1 MFLAGTAF
9 SSAILAQQALWE
21 HPNVQSPI
29 VNCDGTVTFNF
40 FDPNAKT
47 VEVRGDFTEIRQED
61 FAMTKNEKG
70 VWSVTTPHRLTPELY
85 SYAFVADGIRQLD
98 PANAYLNRDVSTY
111 TNIFIVSH
119 TKGDKGDLYRPNAV
133 PHGNV
138 AKVWY
143 DSPTLKMQRR
153 MTVYTPPGYNKTRSY
168 PVLYLLHGMGGD
180 ENAWSELGRAA
191 QIMDNFIAT
200 GKAKP
205 MIVVMPNGNPNCEA
219 APGAWSAGMYTPS
232 PMAIKD
238 PPKATMEESFM
249 DIVNYIDTH
258 YSTIRRREG
267 RAICGLSMGGG
278 HTFSISR
285 MYPTAFNYYGL
296 FSAAVRVGKEYSRE
310 SFYKEAVASPE
321 FTNEMNRLFTSK
333 PKLYWIG
340 IGNEDFLY
348 KINTELRRYL
358 DEKGYKYEYFENDGG
373 HLWRNW
379 RIYLSMFAQR
389 LFK

>member
-1 MFLAGTAF
+1 MFLAGAAF
-9 SSAILAQQALWE
+9 SSVVLAQQALWD

-29 VNCDGTVTFNF
+29 VNNDGTVTFNF
-40 FDPNAKT
+40 FNPNAKV
-47 VEVRGDFTEIRQED
+47 VEVRGDFTETHQENL
-61 FAMTKNEKG
+61 AMTKNEKS
-70 VWSVTTPHRLTPELY
+70 VWSVTTPHRLAPELY
-85 SYAFVADGIRQLD
+85 SYAFIADGMRQLD
-98 PANAYLNRDVSTY
+98 PANTYLNRDVSTY

-153 MTVYTPPGYNKTRSY
+153 MTVYTPADYDKGKKY

-180 ENAWSELGRAA
+180 ENAWNELGRAA
-191 QIMDNFIAT
+191 QIMDNLIAA
-200 GKAKP
+200 GKAIP

-219 APGAWSAGMYTPS
+219 APGVWSAGMYMPS
-232 PMAIKD
+232 PMAIKAS
-238 PPKATMEESFM
+238 PKATMEESFM

-258 YSTIRRREG
+258 YSTIRKREG

-278 HTFSISR
+278 HTFGISR
-285 MYPTAFNYYGL
+285 MYPTTFNYYGL
-296 FSAAVRVGKEYSRE
+296 FSAAVRVGKEYSKE
-310 SFYKEAVASPE
+310 SFYKDAVVSPE
-321 FTNEMNRLFTSK
+321 FTNEMNKLFTSK
-333 PKLYWIG
+333 PKLYWIA

-348 KINTELRRYL
+348 KINAELRRYL
-358 DEKGYKYEYFENDGG
+358 DEKGYKYDYFENDGG

>member
-1 MFLAGTAF
+1 MFLAGAAF
-9 SSAILAQQALWE
+9 SSVAFAQQALWE

-29 VNCDGTVTFNF
+29 INSDGTVTFNY
-40 FDPNAKT
+40 FDPDAKT
-47 VEVRGDFTEIRQED
+47 VEVRGDFAEIHQENL
-61 FAMTKNEKG
+61 AMTKNEKG
-70 VWSVTTPHRLTPELY
+70 VWSVTTPHRLAPELY
-85 SYAFVADGIRQLD
+85 SYAFITDGIRRLD

-119 TKGDKGDLYRPNAV
+119 SKDDKGDWYRPNAV

-153 MTVYTPPGYNKTRSY
+153 MTVYTPADYGKGKNY

-191 QIMDNFIAT
+191 QIMDNLIAA

-205 MIVVMPNGNPNCEA
+205 MIVVMPNGNSNCEA

-232 PMAIKD
+232 GTAVKNA
-238 PPKATMEESFM
+238 PKATLEESFM
-249 DIVNYIDTH
+249 DIVNFIDAH
-258 YSTIRRREG
+258 YKTIRKREG
-267 RAICGLSMGGG
+267 RAVCGLSMGGG
-278 HTFSISR
+278 HTFGISR
-285 MYPTAFNYYGL
+285 MYPTIFDYYGL

-310 SFYKEAVASPE
+310 SFYKDAIASTR
-321 FTNEMNRLFTSK
+321 FAGEMDKLFASS
-333 PKLYWIG
+333 PKLYWIA

-348 KINTELRRYL
+348 KNNTELRRYL

-379 RIYLSMFAQR
+379 RIYLTMFAQR

>member
-1 MFLAGTAF
+1 MFLAGAAF
-9 SSAILAQQALWE
+9 SSVVLAQQALWD

-29 VNCDGTVTFNF
+29 VNSDGTVTFNF
-40 FDPNAKT
+40 FDLNAKA
-47 VEVRGDFTEIRQED
+47 VEVRGDFAETHQENL
-61 FAMTKNEKG
+61 AMTKDEKG
-70 VWSVTTPHRLTPELY
+70 VWSVTTPHRLAPELY
-85 SYAFVADGIRQLD
+85 SYAFIADGMRQLD

-153 MTVYTPPGYNKTRSY
+153 MTIYTPPGYNKTGNY

-180 ENAWSELGRAA
+180 ENAWSELGRTT
-191 QIMDNFIAT
+191 QIMDNLIAA

-232 PMAIKD
+232 PMAIKAA
-238 PPKATMEESFM
+238 PKATMEESFM

-258 YSTIRRREG
+258 YSTIRKREG

-278 HTFSISR
+278 HTFGISR
-285 MYPTAFNYYGL
+285 MYPTTFNYYGL

-310 SFYKEAVASPE
+310 SFYKDAVASPE
-321 FTNEMNRLFTSK
+321 FTNGMNKLFTSK
-333 PKLYWIG
+333 PKFYWIA

-348 KINTELRRYL
+348 KINVELRRYL
-358 DEKGYKYEYFENDGG
+358 DEKGYKYDYFENDGG

-379 RIYLSMFAQR
+379 RIYLSMFAQQ